1 MRDIWI
7 YIAVMSAVT
16 IAIRL
21 TPALLLRHEIKNV
34 FVRSFLFYVPYVTL
48 SVMTFPA
55 IVEATRTP
63 LRSEAGAAAFA
74 FAAFLAWN
82 GASLFRCAAGAS
94 IMVLVVEGIYFSL

>member
-7 YIAVMSAVT
+7 YIAAMSAVT

-21 TPALLLRHEIKNV
+21 IPALLLRRPIRNG
-34 FVRSFLFYVPYVTL
+34 FVRSFVFYVPDVTL
-48 SVMTFPA
+48 AVMTFPA

-63 LRSEAGAAAFA
+63 YAGAAAFA
-74 FAAFLAWN
+74 FAIFLAWN

-94 IMVLVVEGIYFSL
+94 IMVLIVEGIVFSL

>member
-1 MRDIWI
+1 MRDIWT

-16 IAIRL
+16 LAIRL
-21 TPALLLRHEIKNV
+21 VPPLLLRREIRNV

-48 SVMTFPA
+48 AVMTFPA

-63 LRSEAGAAAFA
+63 LAGAAAFA
-74 FAAFLAWN
+74 FALFLAWN

-94 IMVLVVEGIYFSL
+94 VMVFIVEGIVFSL

>member
-21 TPALLLRHEIKNV
+21 TPALLLRREIKNV
-34 FVRSFLFYVPYVTL
+34 FVRSFYVPYVTL

-63 LRSEAGAAAFA
+63 LAGAVAFA

-94 IMVLVVEGIYFSL
+94 IMVLIVEGIYFSL

>member
-21 TPALLLRHEIKNV
+21 TPALLLRREIKNV

-63 LRSEAGAAAFA
+63 LP
-74 FAAFLAWN
+74 
-82 GASLFRCAAGAS
+82 GAS
-94 IMVLVVEGIYFSL
+94 IMVLIVEGIYFSL

>member
-1 MRDIWI
+1 MRNIWL

-21 TPALLLRHEIKNV
+21 TPALLLRRPIKNR

-48 SVMTFPA
+48 AVMTFPA

-63 LRSEAGAAAFA
+63 IAGAAAFV
-74 FAAFLAWN
+74 FAIFLAWN
-82 GASLFRCAAGAS
+82 GASLFRRCAAGAS
-94 IMVLVVEGIYFSL
+94 IMVLIVEGIVFSL

>member
-21 TPALLLRHEIKNV
+21 TPALLLRREIKNV

-55 IVEATRTP
+55 AAVVGAP
-63 LRSEAGAAAFA
+63 PPALGAAAAFA

-94 IMVLVVEGIYFSL
+94 IMVLIVEGIYFSL

>member
-63 LRSEAGAAAFA
+63 LAGAAFA

>member
-21 TPALLLRHEIKNV
+21 TPALLLRREIKNV

-63 LRSEAGAAAFA
+63 LAGAAARPDQF
-74 FAAFLAWN
+74 
-82 GASLFRCAAGAS
+82 GARRGGGQCGFVALR
-94 IMVLVVEGIYFSL
+94 